1 MLKVNSNLTAPAA
14 ETVGT
19 GPQAQQNTMI
29 AIGFAEIEV
38 YGKIGSTW
46 SLIDTITSDNKAVFV
61 SFETYDEYYFKSNTG
76 SEEVVRVFFF
86 NDNITRVSEAAPT
99 NVSQIGDFPAF
110 SAADAGK
117 VLTVGAGGQLEWVTR

>member
-1 MLKVNSNLTAPAA
+1 MLKVNSNLTAPGA
-14 ETVGT
+14 ETIGT
-19 GPQAQQNTMI
+19 QPQAQQNTMI

-46 SLIDTITSDNKAVFV
+46 SLVDTITSSNKTVFV

-76 SEEVVRVFFF
+76 SAEVVRVFFF
-86 NDNITRVSEAAPT
+86 NDSITQVSEPAPT
-99 NVSQIGDFPAF
+99 TVSQIGDFPAF

-117 VLTVGAGGQLEWVTR
+117 VLTVGAGGQLQWVTR

>member
-46 SLIDTITSDNKAVFV
+46 SLIDTITSDNKTVFV

-76 SEEVVRVFFF
+76 NSEVVRIFFF
-86 NDNITRVSEAAPT
+86 NDNITQVSETTPT
-99 NVSQIGDFPAF
+99 TVSEIGDFPAF
-110 SAADAGK
+110 SSADAGK
-117 VLTVGAGGQLEWVTR
+117 VLSINGSGQLIWVTR

>member
-19 GPQAQQNTMI
+19 GPQAEQNTMI

-76 SEEVVRVFFF
+76 NSEVVRIFFF
-86 NDNITRVSEAAPT
+86 NDNITQVSETTPT
-99 NVSQIGDFPAF
+99 TVSEIGDFPAF
-110 SAADAGK
+110 SSADAGK
-117 VLTVGAGGQLEWVTR
+117 VLSINGSGQLIWVTR